1 MEKEGHFGPAA
12 CSIEGL
18 LFGAEQ
24 LGIETPVLNVMAE
37 FCEGH
42 IGAHDVISYLMSL
55 PLKDEF

>member
-1 MEKEGHFGPAA
+1 
-12 CSIEGL
+12 
-18 LFGAEQ
+18 
-24 LGIETPVLNVMAE
+24 VLNVMAE